1 MFLVFS
7 VFKMLFLEMFF
18 IVSVVKYVVIMLSNV
33 VYRKVLII
41 GRLNGRFRGK
51 CIEEILDFEFVKVLC

>member
-1 MFLVFS
+1 
-7 VFKMLFLEMFF
+7 
-18 IVSVVKYVVIMLSNV
+18 MLSNV

-41 GRLNGRFRGK
+41 GRLNGRFKGK